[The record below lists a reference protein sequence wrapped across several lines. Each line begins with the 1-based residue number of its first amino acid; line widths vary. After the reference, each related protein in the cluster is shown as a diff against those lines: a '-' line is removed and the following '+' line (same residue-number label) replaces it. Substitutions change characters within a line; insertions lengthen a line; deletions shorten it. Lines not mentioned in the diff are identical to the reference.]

1 MRRLPVQIMLGALI
15 LVAGLLLL
23 LEATGVMRTPAL
35 LWAALLAVGGGVF
48 WYVFFAERPA
58 WWAAIAGGALAGAA
72 IVPVMQLD
80 ANGAGRWTGVAFLG
94 ALSFGFWAVY
104 LRDTARWWALI
115 SAGALLTVAVVAG
128 VTGVV
133 DASIAG
139 AIFLFGL
146 AITFALVALLPGG
159 AGRRAWAWV
168 PAAALTLV
176 GVVILFGA
184 GEWFVLLNYVWPVLV
199 IAAGVFVLWRAV
211 RGGRDSED
219 RELAGSDGQVPED
232 TQR

>member
-1 MRRLPVQIMLGALI
+1 MRRLPVRIVLGALI
-15 LVAGLLLL
+15 FVAGLLLL
-23 LEATGVMRTPAL
+23 LEATGVMRTSA
-35 LWAALLAVGGGVF
+35 LWAALLAAGGGVF
-48 WYVFFAERPA
+48 WYVFFADRAA
-58 WWAAIAGGALAGAA
+58 WWAALPGAALAGAA
-72 IVPVMQLD
+72 IATIVQLD
-80 ANGAGRWTGVAFLG
+80 SAGVGRWAEVPFLG
-94 ALSFGFWAVY
+94 ALSLGFWAVY

-115 SAGALLTVAVVAG
+115 PAGALLTVAVVAG

-133 DASIAG
+133 GASMAG

-159 AGRRAWAWV
+159 AGRRVWAWV

-184 GEWFVLLNYVWPVLV
+184 GEWFVVLNYVWPVLV

-219 RELAGSDGQVPED
+219 REPAGSDGQVPED